1 MNLCSAVVYSKPKNS
16 KFVKK
21 ELEKYK
27 GVEVHG
33 GVEEGKIIVTLEE
46 ESDNILADTINKFND
61 IKGVINTVM
70 VYHVNEV

>member
-1 MNLCSAVVYSKPKNS
+1 MNLCSVVVYSKPKNS